1 MKIRCRGVMY
11 GVVCGGV
18 LAGVVGCGTSQTGSN
33 STELQV
39 QWTSPPTSAWTPVAS
54 LPSSELP
61 AEDVESEPHD
71 RIAQAF
77 EQLVERRVQCG
88 RAPQEC
94 DVARLAVTGSTIF
107 NRLTELMQDRIDNGI
122 TASDRGSLRVQI
134 DALVVTDPGRATVA
148 TCLVDDTVLV
158 IESAVYDDSLYSARS
173 EWTLVETGEEW
184 LWSDEDV
191 LEWAVEKDLC
201 VDE

>member
-1 MKIRCRGVMY
+1 
-11 GVVCGGV
+11 
-18 LAGVVGCGTSQTGSN
+18 
-33 STELQV
+33 
-39 QWTSPPTSAWTPVAS
+39 
-54 LPSSELP
+54 
-61 AEDVESEPHD
+61 
-71 RIAQAF
+71 
-77 EQLVERRVQCG
+77 
-88 RAPQEC
+88 
-94 DVARLAVTGSTIF
+94 
-107 NRLTELMQDRIDNGI
+107 MQDRIDNGI